1 MLSLEHALALRQ
13 DNFKLVRLLAA
24 SAVIYGHAHALANN
38 QSIPRDLVS
47 LVLDVSYSGEVAVW
61 AFFVVSGFLVMGSW
75 HHSQDVRV
83 FLQARARRVWPGLLA
98 VLLITTLLLGPLCST
113 RSFAQ
118 YFADSNTWQYFYGN
132 ALYFHLQ
139 WDLPGVFLQNQRAGI
154 VNGSLWTLPFEV
166 ISYFAV
172 ALAGWLGVFKRPK
185 LTGVT
190 CIVLAAAF
198 FPCMR
203 AHGMQFIRPEH
214 EELFFAFALGASAF
228 LLRRFIPISAL
239 GVLAA
244 AMIVLLC
251 GGQVEL
257 KRLSIILFIGY
268 FAFWLAYAFKPW
280 AWLER
285 RGDYSYGIYLWGF
298 PIQQA
303 LTHHFHTWNAVQ
315 LALASWLLVLIPAG
329 LSWHFVEKY
338 WIKPRRLQGANGANQ
353 SCGAALLLKNKS
365 H

>member
-1 MLSLEHALALRQ
+1 MLTLEQSLARRQ

-24 SAVIYGHAHALANN
+24 SAVIYGHAHALAQN
-38 QSIPRDLVS
+38 QSIPRDVVS
-47 LVLDVSYSGEVAVW
+47 LWLKVSYSGEVAVW
-61 AFFVVSGFLVMGSW
+61 AFFVLSGFLVMGSW
-75 HHSQDVRV
+75 QRLQDVSL

-98 VLLITTLLLGPLCST
+98 VLLVTTFLLGSICSNRT
-113 RSFAQ
+113 FAQ
-118 YFADSNTWQYFYGN
+118 YFADGNTWQYFFGN

-139 WDLPGVFLQNQRAGI
+139 WDLPGVFQQNHRAGI

-185 LTGVT
+185 LTSVA
-190 CIVLAAAF
+190 CIILAAAF

-203 AHGMQFIRPEH
+203 AYGMQFIRPEH
-214 EELFFAFALGASAF
+214 EELFFAFALGVSAF

-239 GVLAA
+239 GVVAA
-244 AMIVLLC
+244 AMVVPLC
-251 GGQVEL
+251 GGHVEL
-257 KRLSIILFIGY
+257 QRLSIILFVGY

-303 LTHHFHTWNAVQ
+303 MAQCFPTWNAVQ
-315 LALASWLLVLIPAG
+315 LALASWLLVLIPAV
-329 LSWHFVEKY
+329 LSWHFIEKH
-338 WIKPRRLQGANGANQ
+338 WIKSRRFHAAIEPNQ
-353 SCGAALLLKNKS
+353 SCGAALLLK
-365 H
+365 